1 MATTCRVYRHGRLE
15 SAEFEPAQASELLK
29 DSDVVLWLD
38 IEGPTEENM
47 AMLGREFG
55 FHELA
60 LEDCLHP
67 HQRPKIEQYGSYY
80 FLVAY
85 AVSAGGG
92 ELQGHELA
100 AFVGH
105 NYLITVRKDPP
116 YDLAEVV
123 KRSEAHTELC
133 REGGAYLLYLLLD
146 EIVDGYFDALDRLE
160 DLSEEVEDTVF
171 REQETPTAE
180 EMGRQTQIFQ
190 LKKQLLKFRRVV
202 APLREVLDVMQ
213 RRTIDVVSAPL
224 EPYYRDVY
232 DHVLR
237 ATDFL
242 DNLRDI
248 LSSALEAHL
257 AVVSNRL
264 NEIMKR
270 LTSWGAIILVPTL
283 IAGIYGMNFR
293 HMPELN
299 WLFGYPF
306 ALGLMIISALLLNR
320 AFRRRGWL

>member
-1 MATTCRVYRHGRLE
+1 MVMTCRLYRHGQLE

-29 DSDVVLWLD
+29 NPALLLWLD
-38 IEGPTEENM
+38 IEEPTEENM
-47 AMLGREFG
+47 AMLGREYG

-123 KRSEAHTELC
+123 KRSKAHTELC
-133 REGGAYLLYLLLD
+133 EEGGAYLLYLLLD

-160 DLSEEVEDTVF
+160 DLSEEVEDAVF
-171 REQETPTAE
+171 SEQATPTADE
-180 EMGRQTQIFQ
+180 VGRQTQIFQ

-202 APLREVLDVMQ
+202 SPLREVLDVMQ

-283 IAGIYGMNFR
+283 IAGIYGMNFL

-299 WLFGYPF
+299 WVFGYPF
-306 ALGLMIISALLLNR
+306 ALGLMVASGLLLYR
-320 AFRRRGWL
+320 AFKRRGWV